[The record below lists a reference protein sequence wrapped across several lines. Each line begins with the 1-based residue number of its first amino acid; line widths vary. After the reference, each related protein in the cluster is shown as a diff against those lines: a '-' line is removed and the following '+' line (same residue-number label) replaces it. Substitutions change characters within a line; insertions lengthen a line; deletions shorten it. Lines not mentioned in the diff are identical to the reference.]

1 MSEQPI
7 GVPVPGDEGVEGD
20 RAGEEFLGEMGERE
34 AGDRDFLG
42 EHGERMHEGRENR
55 SEERAWDEPVE

>member
-20 RAGEEFLGEMGERE
+20 RAGEEFLGE
-34 AGDRDFLG
+34 
-42 EHGERMHEGRENR
+42 HGERMHEGRENR